1 MPASSAS
8 SLSSRSQPSCSGIQR
23 NSSHRDPKL
32 LLGAE
37 SDFDETE
44 SVASSASSRTSV
56 STFSYSSRCSHRSK
70 STAAVSASIATSC
83 VSLRVLES
91 RKNQI
96 ERELARVQHELQLR
110 ESQQAVARL
119 SSSFGPP
126 ENDKK

>member
-37 SDFDETE
+37 SDFDE
-44 SVASSASSRTSV
+44 VGASNKRV
-56 STFSYSSRCSHRSK
+56 CHRSK